1 MAQPQ
6 PTQPNN
12 TLRNVLL
19 GCLAV
24 FVLVLGIGGFL
35 AYRFIYQPVRGAIE
49 SGLQLGEIGKLNE
62 EIRNRVAF
70 SIPENNVLTQE
81 QVDRFMNVQQG
92 MRERLQGTFDQ
103 LEQKYQDLEAQTENQ
118 ALNIRQI
125 FSGYA
130 DLFKTILEAKQI
142 QVQQLN
148 EYNFSLEEYNWV
160 KEQILFAA
168 GFPVRGFDLA
178 QIMNEGAE
186 TVTKVA
192 ENVPEVNRELLAPYR
207 ERLEEYLSFSFFG
220 L

>member
-6 PTQPNN
+6 KPNN

-35 AYRFIYQPVRGAIE
+35 AYRFVYQPVRGAIE
-49 SGLQLGEIGKLNE
+49 SGLQLENLTKLND
-62 EIRNRVAF
+62 EIRNRAAF
-70 SIPENNVLTQE
+70 TAPESNILTQE
-81 QVDRFMNVQQG
+81 QVDRFMQVQQG
-92 MRERLQGTFDQ
+92 MRESLQGTFNQ

-130 DLFKTILEAKQI
+130 DLFRLIVEAKRV

-168 GFPVRGFDLA
+168 GLPVRGFDLS

-186 TVTKVA
+186 TITKVA
-192 ENVPEVNRELLAPYR
+192 ENVPQVNVDLLAPYR